1 MLFYETIDSKTLEL
15 LKKLQE
21 IPEFSNLYLVG
32 GTSLALQIG
41 HRISVDIDLF
51 GKINVDELTILK
63 QLNRIGKIT
72 VLKKSQNINIYLID
86 GIKVDIVNYHYKWLN
101 APISIDG
108 LLLAD
113 KKDIAAMKLSAIT
126 GRGTKKDFIDLY
138 FLLQYYKLEEI
149 LNFYKQKY
157 YDGSTFL
164 VLKSLSYFSDADGDE
179 SLKILKPM
187 NWNNVKKFIEQ
198 KLQEYNKPRQN

>member
-15 LKKLQE
+15 LKNLQKM
-21 IPEFSNLYLVG
+21 PEFSNLYLVG

-51 GKINVDELTILK
+51 GKINIDELTILK

-138 FLLQYYKLEEI
+138 FLLRYYKLEEI

-157 YDGSTFL
+157 YDGSIFL
-164 VLKSLSYFSDADGDE
+164 VLKSLSYFADADSDE

-187 NWNNVKKFIEQ
+187 NWNNVKRFIEQ

>member
-1 MLFYETIDSKTLEL
+1 LEL